1 MGQIFNRSKMNLLE
15 EYMTEKIA
23 AFVLLLRQRGVQ
35 PVELS
40 RACRALEAD
49 IVGKFALM
57 IKCVYMSDM
66 AHSLL
71 WIWRRYWCNCRLGER
86 P

>member
-15 EYMTEKIA
+15 GYMTETIA

-35 PVELS
+35 PVELV

-49 IVGKFALM
+49 IVGEFALTL
-57 IKCVYMSDM
+57 KCVFLSDM
-66 AHSLL
+66 AYSLL
-71 WIWRRYWCNCRLGER
+71 WIW
-86 P
+86 